1 MQSNYQP
8 FEFKISLGYPGSA
21 PLSVRVHAVDRA
33 QAWARVRQM
42 HPRATEARPEA
53 RSTAAQ
59 GSAAGP
65 SLARSHALSGR

>member
-42 HPRATEARPEA
+42 HPRATEARP
-53 RSTAAQ
+53 AATQ
-59 GSAAGP
+59 GSATGP
-65 SLARSHALSGR
+65 SLAGSHALSGR

>member
-1 MQSNYQP
+1 MQSNYQA

-42 HPRATEARPEA
+42 HPRATEARSA
-53 RSTAAQ
+53 AAQ